1 MSYVKE
7 ELKSS
12 YNQSVAQREKA
23 QMEGWKQEELDRFVE
38 AMRHRD
44 KDRDKDKDMD
54 MDKAMELDKA
64 KGKDMGTAKIL
75 YKSKVLDMG
84 AGTGGSSLYLQEKG
98 IQVTCIDLS
107 PSMVESCR
115 KKGLH
120 ALEMDFYHLD
130 FPDNSF
136 DGIWAMNTLLH
147 VPKADLPGV
156 LAEVKRVLKPDGL
169 FYMGVYGGWNSEGIW
184 EKDHY
189 SPKRFFSC
197 FDEASLKK
205 AISGYFSINEFIAIP
220 LEDNELDFYG
230 LLLAGEQES

>member
-7 ELKSS
+7 DLKSS
-12 YNQSVAQREKA
+12 YNQSAAQREKA
-23 QMEGWKQEELDRFVE
+23 QREGWKQEELDRFVE
-38 AMRHRD
+38 AMRYRN
-44 KDRDKDKDMD
+44 K
-54 MDKAMELDKA
+54 
-64 KGKDMGTAKIL
+64 T
-75 YKSKVLDMG
+75 KVLDMG
-84 AGTGGSSLYLQEKG
+84 AGTGGSSLYMQENG

-107 PSMVESCR
+107 LSMVESCR
-115 KKGLH
+115 QKGLY

-130 FPDNSF
+130 FPDNTF

-169 FYMGVYGGWNSEGIW
+169 FYKGVYGGWNSEGIW

-189 SPKRFFSC
+189 SPKRFFS
-197 FDEASLKK
+197 FYDEASLKK
-205 AISGYFSINEFIAIP
+205 AVSGPFALSGFRAIP

-230 LLLAGEQES
+230 LLLAAEHEA